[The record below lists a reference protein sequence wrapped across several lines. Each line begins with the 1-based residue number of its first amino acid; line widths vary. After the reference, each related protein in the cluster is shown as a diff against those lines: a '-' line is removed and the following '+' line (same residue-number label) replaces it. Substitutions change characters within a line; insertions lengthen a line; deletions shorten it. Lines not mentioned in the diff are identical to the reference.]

1 MIHRNLLFDL
11 DQTLLDFHASERIAL
26 KTVMQQNDVVFT
38 QQRYD
43 SFKQINKSL
52 WLDFEKGAISK
63 PELFVTRFRRL
74 FEECGCNTKKIDLVK
89 INSSFIDC
97 MSQNGVMMEGSKDL
111 LKKILENIPDAKI
124 YIITN
129 GVTRNAMG
137 RINSTGL
144 NDYISRVF
152 ISDTIGASKPSLD
165 YFNYVKN
172 AVGEPDESYLVIGD
186 SLTSDM
192 LGAKNAN
199 LASCWF
205 MPNGDIQQAMKEYKI
220 NYKATCFDELYDVIN
235 KWSASALNDQ
245 HSTNYYG
252 KSDQND
258 I

>member
-26 KTVMQQNDVVFT
+26 EYVMRQNDVVFT

-52 WLDFEKGAISK
+52 WLEFEKGTISK
-63 PELFVTRFRRL
+63 SELFVTRFRRL
-74 FEECGCNTKKIDLVK
+74 FEECSCNTRIMDLVK
-89 INSSFIDC
+89 INSSFINC

-111 LKKILENIPDAKI
+111 LKKILENIPNAKI

-152 ISDTIGASKPSLD
+152 ISDTIGASKPSQD
-165 YFNYVKN
+165 YFEYVKK
-172 AVGEPDESYLVIGD
+172 AIGEPDESYLVIGD

-205 MPNGDIQQAMKEYKI
+205 MPDGDIRQAIKEYKI
-220 NYKATCFDELYDVIN
+220 NYIANSFDELYYVIT
-235 KWSASALNDQ
+235 KWSASVLNNQ
-245 HSTNYYG
+245 H
-252 KSDQND
+252 KPLRKE
-258 I
+258 

>member
-26 KTVMQQNDVVFT
+26 KSVMQQNDVDFT
-38 QQRYD
+38 QQLCD

-52 WLDFEKGAISK
+52 WLEFEKGKISK

-74 FEECGCNTKKIDLVK
+74 FEECDCNTEKMDLVK
-89 INSSFIDC
+89 INNSFIDC

-111 LKKILENIPDAKI
+111 LKKITKNIPDAKI

-152 ISDTIGASKPSLD
+152 ISDTIGASKPSQD
-165 YFNYVKN
+165 YFEYVKN

-186 SLTSDM
+186 SLSSDM

-205 MPNGDIQQAMKEYKI
+205 MPDGDIRQAIKEYNI
-220 NYKATCFDELYDVIN
+220 NYTANSFDELYDMIN
-235 KWSASALNDQ
+235 KWSASALNDR
-245 HSTNYYG
+245 H
-252 KSDQND
+252 KPL
-258 I
+258 